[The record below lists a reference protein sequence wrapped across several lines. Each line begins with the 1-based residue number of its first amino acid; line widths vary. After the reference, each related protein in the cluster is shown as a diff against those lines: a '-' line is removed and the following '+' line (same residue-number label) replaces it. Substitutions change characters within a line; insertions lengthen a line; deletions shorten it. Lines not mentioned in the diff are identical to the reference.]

1 MMRLIDEIREE
12 HRLID
17 EVAGSLF
24 FWGDRGADHE
34 YAHDDLE
41 DLIRFLRVYVHGY
54 HHQREEMLFR
64 ALVEH
69 GEIPGDHGPLMILTE
84 EHGAVPAVLDALTA
98 NGACAESET
107 AAKGLAAEIWQHLDK
122 EETVLLPEAERRLV
136 DGGVRE
142 LDGPTPSD
150 EVEAA
155 HALGLDL
162 IRRLPPMDDP
172 DLIRGDGCIP
182 CAAFGD
188 TCHGIETEWWSD
200 WEMEHH
206 RSLDEG

>member
-1 MMRLIDEIREE
+1 MRILDEIRAE

-24 FWGDRGADHE
+24 FWGHRGSDHLDADR
-34 YAHDDLE
+34 DLR
-41 DLIRFLRVYVHGY
+41 DLIVFLRVFVHEF
-54 HHQREEMLFR
+54 HHGGEEVLFR

-69 GEIPGDHGPLMILTE
+69 GEVPGEHGPVAILKA
-84 EHGAVPAVLDALTA
+84 EHQSVPPVLEKLAA
-98 NGACAESET
+98 AGPCAESEA
-107 AAKGLAAEIWQHLDK
+107 AAKRLAGEIWLHLDK
-122 EETVLLPEAERRLV
+122 EETVLLPEAERRLI
-136 DGGVRE
+136 DGGIRRLE
-142 LDGPTPSD
+142 GLSPSP

-155 HALGLDL
+155 RELGRELV
-162 IRRLPPMDDP
+162 RRLPPMDDP

-206 RSLDEG
+206 QGLDEG

>member
-1 MMRLIDEIREE
+1 MRLIDEIREE

-17 EVAGSLF
+17 GVAGSLF
-24 FWGDRGADHE
+24 FWGDRGSGHRDAR
-34 YAHDDLE
+34 E
-41 DLIRFLRVYVHGY
+41 DLNDLIHFLRIFLHSY
-54 HHQREEMLFR
+54 HHRREELLFR
-64 ALVEH
+64 ALKEH
-69 GEIPGDHGPLMILTE
+69 GEVPSHHGPLAILTE
-84 EHGAVPAVLDALTA
+84 EHEAVPPVLDELAVA
-98 NGACAESET
+98 GACAESERIVQR
-107 AAKGLAAEIWQHLDK
+107 LASEIWQHLDK
-122 EETVLLPEAERRLV
+122 EETVLLPEAERRLI

-142 LDGPTPSD
+142 LDGPTPSV

-155 HALGLDL
+155 RALGLDL